1 MSHFDSRSVK
11 NPRSR
16 DGLGPAGHIKIHR
29 VTHLPD
35 PALDTNARLRLATH
49 IHFALLRQFNENVAV
64 SALLEGEADAREA
77 LWVCEGSD
85 DAELMSLAQ
94 RFRSAASD
102 EAHAAT
108 VPTKAGVPQEMAWA
122 QDTSGFGVSRPLE
135 LADVALDAQPSWLHP
150 SRWLRRGV
158 QR

>member
-1 MSHFDSRSVK
+1 MSHFESRSVK

-16 DGLGPAGHIKIHR
+16 DGLGAAGQVKIHR

-35 PALDTNARLRLATH
+35 LALDTHTRLRLATR
-49 IHFALLRQFNENVAV
+49 IHFALLRQFSENVAV
-64 SALLEGEADAREA
+64 NALLKGDADAREA
-77 LWVCEGSD
+77 LWVCDASD
-85 DAELMSLAQ
+85 DAELVSLARQ
-94 RFRSAASD
+94 FRAAAGA
-102 EAHAAT
+102 EANAAP
-108 VPTKAGVPQEMAWA
+108 VPKATVPQEMAWA

-135 LADVALDAQPSWLHP
+135 LADAALDTPPGWMHP